1 MTPPNTTST
10 TLPHH
15 DPHSNTQLQHRQPHH
30 INSFPDEDGLPMAFN
45 TLHYQWI
52 VVIKENLELLFQNHP
67 HVFVAADLLW
77 YPNPNDDRERT
88 APDVMVV
95 FGRPKGPRGSYKMW
109 LEDHIPA
116 HVVFEILSPGNTKAE
131 LDHKLDFYQRHGVE
145 EYYLF
150 DPEPERQALEIRL
163 RQEGRLNAL
172 TPQQTIGFVSPRLG
186 IRFQPDLKP
195 MRILRPD
202 GEPFVSF
209 LELHQR
215 AEAERQR
222 AEAERQRAEAER
234 QRAEAEHQRAENALK
249 QLQEQ
254 AQLIEQLRSQLAA
267 QRLSDPSD
275 PA

>member
-10 TLPHH
+10 PLPHH
-15 DPHSNTQLQHRQPHH
+15 DPHSNTQLQHRQHHHHH

-150 DPEPERQALEIRL
+150 EPEPERQALEIRL

-215 AEAERQR
+215 VQ
-222 AEAERQRAEAER
+222 AERQRAEAER